1 MDENIIDEFQDSS
14 KTTHDCVEP
23 TISQSIVVK
32 RKLSHLSPKLIGWCK
47 RQRSPEM
54 GTRSTS
60 RSTRPRVIWRNSA
73 YCVKHTQTEGNV
85 TDTDED
91 MDRILIADDS
101 RVAKIGSRIRDVM
114 GNTAS

>member
-1 MDENIIDEFQDSS
+1 M
-14 KTTHDCVEP
+14 
-23 TISQSIVVK
+23 
-32 RKLSHLSPKLIGWCK
+32 LI
-47 RQRSPEM
+47 
-54 GTRSTS
+54 
-60 RSTRPRVIWRNSA
+60 
-73 YCVKHTQTEGNV
+73 TQTEGNV